1 MTVQRKASPMSDV
14 NSQDQS
20 LDGSQNAV
28 ENLQPGET
36 PDYPGT
42 VPAYSDTHAAPT
54 PIGQI
59 DGETGNLVTGVI
71 DSTPSPFD
79 PAASHDGG
87 HTTIPSTAP
96 TNPTPD
102 EDTPTAD
109 PRTSAAVDIL
119 GTGGSAA

>member
-1 MTVQRKASPMSDV
+1 MSNTDP
-14 NSQDQS
+14 QDKT

-28 ENLQPGET
+28 EDLKPGET

-42 VPAYSDTHAAPT
+42 VPAYTDTHAAPT

-59 DGETGNLVTGVI
+59 DSETGNLVTGVI
-71 DSTPSPFD
+71 DSTPSTFD
-79 PAASHDGG
+79 PAASHNGG

-96 TNPTPD
+96 ANSTSD
-102 EDTPTAD
+102 EDTAKAD

-119 GTGGSAA
+119 GTGGTAA